1 MLSQRTN
8 KSLCF
13 QHTTVIETG
22 LSDFHKLTV
31 TMMRSNYQ
39 KQQPNI
45 LNYRNYKFF
54 NNENFRN
61 DLLYEIQLIQ
71 FQNIEC
77 EQFEHLFMDILD
89 KHAPLKT
96 RLVRANNSP
105 FMTKDLYKAI
115 IMKSRLRN
123 KFLRLKTTE

>member
-1 MLSQRTN
+1 
-8 KSLCF
+8 
-13 QHTTVIETG
+13 
-22 LSDFHKLTV
+22 
-31 TMMRSNYQ
+31 MRSNYQ
-39 KQQPNI
+39 KQQPKI

-61 DLLYEIQLIQ
+61 YLLYEIQLIQ
-71 FQNIEC
+71 FQNIGC
-77 EQFEHLFMDILD
+77 EQFEHLFMKILD

-96 RLVRANNSP
+96 RLVRANNSS

-115 IMKSRLRN
+115 MMRSRLRN